1 MTNRLS
7 DEFFEALGKPKLESP
22 FDLLD
27 AYRFDLCYRQ
37 VSEGSLLDVGAYLG
51 DFLKLAKADNRE
63 YFGTEINQTRVDLV
77 NSILDSQQV
86 RLDFR
91 NGDLK
96 QFEADSVDNVV
107 CMETLEHII
116 DDRHGLSELCRVS
129 RKRVIVTVPYREKF
143 QPVLCMHCNQFTPHF
158 GHQHTYDKGAFH
170 ALAPEGWQI
179 VKEYSFAKRLT
190 RIARQL
196 FRNSRAAIPILRV
209 LDRILPGSGRWVLVV
224 LEPIA

>member
-1 MTNRLS
+1 MTDRLS

-37 VSEGSLLDVGAYLG
+37 VGTGSLLDVGAYLG
-51 DFLKLAKADNRE
+51 DFLKQAQRDNRS
-63 YFGTEINQTRVDLV
+63 YYGTEINQTRVDMV
-77 NSILDSQQV
+77 NSILESDNV

-91 NGDLK
+91 NGDLN
-96 QFEADSVDNVV
+96 QFETDSVDNVV

-116 DDRHGLSELCRVS
+116 DDRHGLSELCRVA
-129 RKRVIVTVPYREKF
+129 KNRVIVTVPYQEKF

-158 GHQHTYDKGAFH
+158 GHQHSYHKGAFD
-170 ALAPEGWQI
+170 AIVPEGWKVVI
-179 VKEYSFAKRLT
+179 EHSFAKRIT

-196 FRNSRAAIPILRV
+196 FGGVKATIPILRF
-209 LDRILPGSGRWVLVV
+209 LDKILPGSGRWVLVV
-224 LEPIA
+224 LEPVK